1 MRKSLLNTAVA
12 SSLALFSLQAVAVP
26 YGSVDP
32 RSFSMGGTG
41 VASGTSA
48 NAGFVNPALLAAAD
62 AEEDFALEL
71 PILYARAVDPDNLA
85 DEIDR
90 YQSDNLEQN
99 LTNSI
104 DAFLADFTNAEKAAQ
119 VAVDA
124 DALVSQLLKMSDK
137 ALQGEFVG
145 GLVIG
150 IPSKRIGASLTIGSR
165 VVGGGLLNV
174 TEADQQKINE
184 LIADA
189 VAGPAALLTNQYVL
203 AQQDSDPS
211 NDLINTLTSNL
222 QTRGAML
229 TEVGISL
236 AREFAVGGETVALGV
251 TPKYVQVT
259 TFDYRFDVNTATF
272 DIDQGTKEYSN
283 FNIDIGLA
291 KDFGNGWKTG
301 FAVKNLIS
309 QQYTTVL
316 GHEINIEP
324 QARAGVSHSTEWV
337 TVALDADLNAADAV
351 AYEARTQY
359 LGLGAELDIFETV
372 QIRIGYRHNMQ
383 DSDTS
388 VPTVGLGFS
397 PFGVHIDLAAAAND
411 NEIAL
416 SGQLGF
422 RF

>member
-1 MRKSLLNTAVA
+1 MRKSLFNTAIA
-12 SSLALFSLQAVAVP
+12 SSLALFSFQAVAVP
-26 YGSVDP
+26 FGSVDP
-32 RSFSMGGTG
+32 RSFAMGGTG
-41 VASGTSA
+41 VASGTAA
-48 NAGFVNPALLAAAD
+48 NAGFVNPALLAAGD

-71 PILYARAVDPDNLA
+71 PILYVRAVDPDNLV
-85 DEIDR
+85 DEIDS
-90 YQSDNLEQN
+90 YQGDNLEQN
-99 LTNSI
+99 LTNSVN
-104 DAFLADFTNAEKAAQ
+104 AFLANQTNANAAQ
-119 VAVDA
+119 VAADA
-124 DALVSQLLKMSDK
+124 DALISQLLKMSDK

-145 GLVIG
+145 DFVVG
-150 IPSKRIGASLTIGSR
+150 IPSKSIGASLTVGSR

-174 TEADQQKINE
+174 TQTDQDRVNQ

-189 VAGPAALLTNQYVL
+189 IAGPAYLLANDDVQ
-203 AQQDSDPS
+203 AQLGGQDVVS
-211 NDLINTLTSNL
+211 TLTSNL

-229 TEVGISL
+229 TEVGLSL
-236 AREFAVGGETVALGV
+236 AREFGVGGETVALGI

-309 QQYTTVL
+309 QEYTTVL
-316 GHEINIEP
+316 GNKINIEP

-351 AYEARTQY
+351 AYEAQTQY
-359 LGLGAELDIFETV
+359 LGLGAELNIFETV
-372 QIRIGYRHNMQ
+372 QIRIGYRHNMK

-397 PFGVHIDLAAAAND
+397 PFGVHIALAAAAND

>member
-1 MRKSLLNTAVA
+1 MRKSLLNTAIA
-12 SSLALFSLQAVAVP
+12 SSLALFSLQAAAVP
-26 YGSVDP
+26 FGSVDP
-32 RSFSMGGTG
+32 RSFAMGGTG
-41 VASGTSA
+41 VASGTAA
-48 NAGFVNPALLAAAD
+48 NAGFVNPALLAAAA

-71 PILYARAVDPDNLA
+71 PILYVRAVDPDDLV
-85 DEIDR
+85 DEIDS
-90 YQSDNLEQN
+90 YQGDNLEQN
-99 LTNSI
+99 LTNSVN
-104 DAFLADFTNAEKAAQ
+104 AFINNPSDPNAAAQ
-119 VAVDA
+119 VASDA
-124 DALVSQLLKMSDK
+124 DALVTQLLKMSDK

-145 GLVIG
+145 DFVVG
-150 IPSKRIGASLTIGSR
+150 IPSKSFGASLTVGSR

-174 TEADQQKINE
+174 TQADQDRVNQ
-184 LIADA
+184 LIVDA
-189 VAGPAALLTNQYVL
+189 LAGPATL
-203 AQQDSDPS
+203 ANNPDVQAQAAGQDVVS
-211 NDLINTLTSNL
+211 TLTSNL

-236 AREFAVGGETVALGV
+236 AREFGVGGETVALGV

-259 TFDYRFDVNTATF
+259 TFDYQFDVNTATF
-272 DIDQGTKEYSN
+272 DIDQGTKEFSN

-309 QQYTTVL
+309 QEYTTVL
-316 GHEINIEP
+316 GNKINIEP

-351 AYEARTQY
+351 AYEAQTQY
-359 LGLGAELDIFETV
+359 LGLGAELNIFETV
-372 QIRIGYRHNMQ
+372 QIRIGYRHNMK

-397 PFGVHIDLAAAAND
+397 PFGVHIALAAAAND

>member
-1 MRKSLLNTAVA
+1 MRKSLFNTAIA
-12 SSLALFSLQAVAVP
+12 SSLALFSFQAVAVP
-26 YGSVDP
+26 FGSVDP
-32 RSFSMGGTG
+32 RSFAMGGTG
-41 VASGTSA
+41 VASGTAA
-48 NAGFVNPALLAAAD
+48 NAGFVNPALLAAGD
-62 AEEDFALEL
+62 AGEDFALEL
-71 PILYARAVDPDNLA
+71 PILYVRAVDPDNLV
-85 DEIDR
+85 DEIDS
-90 YQSDNLEQN
+90 YQGDNLEQN
-99 LTNSI
+99 LTNSVN
-104 DAFLADFTNAEKAAQ
+104 AFLANQTNANAAQ
-119 VAVDA
+119 VAADA
-124 DALVSQLLKMSDK
+124 DALISQLLKMSDK

-145 GLVIG
+145 DFVVG
-150 IPSKRIGASLTIGSR
+150 IPSKSIGASLTVGSR

-174 TEADQQKINE
+174 TQTDQDRVNQ

-189 VAGPAALLTNQYVL
+189 IAGPAYLLANDDVQ
-203 AQQDSDPS
+203 AQLGGQDVVS
-211 NDLINTLTSNL
+211 TLTSNL

-229 TEVGISL
+229 TEVGLSL
-236 AREFAVGGETVALGV
+236 AREFGVGGETVALGI

-309 QQYTTVL
+309 QEYTTVL
-316 GHEINIEP
+316 GNKINIEP

-351 AYEARTQY
+351 AYEAQTQY
-359 LGLGAELDIFETV
+359 LGLGAELNIFETV
-372 QIRIGYRHNMQ
+372 QIRIGYRHNMK

-397 PFGVHIDLAAAAND
+397 PFGVHIALAAAAND